1 MADLNEHQIQDVTAE
16 ILEHMM
22 APKNYGQME
31 NPTCTGMGVD
41 TKTGEFA
48 LIYLQLDDE
57 EIISDIKYGCNACQ
71 DTVIAG
77 SLFTEMIKG
86 MNLMYA
92 KDASKRLAIKLEDAP
107 PRQRACSMMVIK
119 AFDASLLHKASK
131 EAGGGE
137 DMCSLELNE
146 SCEGMENVEERG
158 EENEIR

>member
-48 LIYLQLDDE
+48 LIYLQLDGED
-57 EIISDIKYGCNACQ
+57 IISDIKYGCNACQ

-86 MNLMYA
+86 MSLPYA
-92 KDASKRLAIKLEDAP
+92 KDAARRLEYKLEEAP
-107 PRQRACSMMVIK
+107 AKQKACSMMVIK

-131 EAGGGE
+131 EAGGSE
-137 DMCSLELNE
+137 DMCSIEVNE
-146 SCEGMENVEERG
+146 SCEGMETMEES
-158 EENEIR
+158 NEA

>member
-1 MADLNEHQIQDVTAE
+1 MADLNEHQIQDVTSE

-22 APKNYGQME
+22 SPKNYGQME

-48 LIYLQLDDE
+48 LIYLQLDKDNV
-57 EIISDIKYGCNACQ
+57 IADIKYGCNACQ

-86 MNLMYA
+86 MNLTYA
-92 KDASKRLAIKLEDAP
+92 KDAARRLEFKLEEAP
-107 PRQRACSMMVIK
+107 ERQRVCSMMVIK

-131 EAGGGE
+131 DAGGSE
-137 DMCSLELNE
+137 DMCSIELNE
-146 SCEGMENVEERG
+146 SCEGMDNLEVSSES
-158 EENEIR
+158 

>member
-1 MADLNEHQIQDVTAE
+1 MAELNENQIQDVTAE

-48 LIYLQLDDE
+48 LIYLQLGNDDLIE
-57 EIISDIKYGCNACQ
+57 DIKYGCNACQ

-86 MNLMYA
+86 MNLTYA
-92 KDASKRLAIKLEDAP
+92 KDAARRLENKLSDAP
-107 PRQRACSMMVIK
+107 ARQRACSMMVIK

-131 EAGGGE
+131 EAGGSE
-137 DMCSLELNE
+137 DMCSLELAD
-146 SCEGMENVEERG
+146 SCEGVENLEDT
-158 EENEIR
+158 NEAK

>member
-1 MADLNEHQIQDVTAE
+1 MADLNEDQIQDVTAE

-57 EIISDIKYGCNACQ
+57 DIISDIKYGCNACQ

-86 MNLMYA
+86 MTLSYA
-92 KDASKRLAIKLEDAP
+92 KDASRRLEYKLAEAP
-107 PRQRACSMMVIK
+107 ERQRACSMMVIK
-119 AFDASLLHKASK
+119 AFEASLLHKMSK
-131 EAGGGE
+131 ENGGSE

-146 SCEGMENVEERG
+146 SCEGMDNSEKSG
-158 EENEIR
+158 EENEIS

>member
-1 MADLNEHQIQDVTAE
+1 MAELSENQIQDVTAE

-48 LIYLQLDDE
+48 LIYLQLDKE
-57 EIISDIKYGCNACQ
+57 NVIEDIKYGCNACQ

-86 MNLMYA
+86 MNLAYA
-92 KDASKRLAIKLEDAP
+92 TNAARRLEEKLADAP

-131 EAGGGE
+131 EAGGIE
-137 DMCSLELNE
+137 DMCSLELTD
-146 SCEGMENVEERG
+146 SCEGMENLEDN
-158 EENEIR
+158 NEAK

>member
-1 MADLNEHQIQDVTAE
+1 MTDLNKHQIQDVTAE

-41 TKTGEFA
+41 TNTGEFA
-48 LIYLQLDDE
+48 LIYLQLDNE
-57 EIISDIKYGCNACQ
+57 EVISDIKFGCNACQ

-86 MNLMYA
+86 MSLPYA
-92 KDASKRLAIKLEDAP
+92 KDAARRLEFKLEEAP
-107 PRQRACSMMVIK
+107 QRQRACSMMIIK
-119 AFDASLLHKASK
+119 AFEASLLHKASK
-131 EAGGGE
+131 AAGGSE

-146 SCEGMENVEERG
+146 SCEGIENLEEQHS
-158 EENEIR
+158 EA

>member
-1 MADLNEHQIQDVTAE
+1 MAELNEHQIQDITAE

-48 LIYLQLDDE
+48 LIYLQLGDDE
-57 EIISDIKYGCNACQ
+57 LIEDIKYGCNACQ

-86 MNLMYA
+86 MNLTYA
-92 KDASKRLAIKLEDAP
+92 MDAARRLENKLVDAP
-107 PRQRACSMMVIK
+107 ERQRACSMMVIK
-119 AFDASLLHKASK
+119 AFEASLLHKASK
-131 EAGGGE
+131 EAGSSE
-137 DMCSLELNE
+137 DMCSIELNE
-146 SCEGMENVEERG
+146 SCEGMETM
-158 EENEIR
+158 EENNEA